1 MIHVG
6 AIFSG
11 PELKSTPVDKG
22 IMAIAQAAAA
32 LRADFDSENGPAV
45 NIVYC
50 VAGSLGEPDWDHG
63 RVVRFSRKKQLIL
76 VHSAVP
82 REVVQSADPLEYLIM
97 ELHGANALAFEYF
110 RKRGIDFPLR
120 EAEALVQAIRR
131 RVISGD
137 DMVQ

>member
-1 MIHVG
+1 M
-6 AIFSG
+6 SG
-11 PELKSTPVDKG
+11 PELGKSRIDYIISA
-22 IMAIAQAAAA
+22 IMRAASDL
-32 LRADFDSENGPAV
+32 LRDFEVGACPAV